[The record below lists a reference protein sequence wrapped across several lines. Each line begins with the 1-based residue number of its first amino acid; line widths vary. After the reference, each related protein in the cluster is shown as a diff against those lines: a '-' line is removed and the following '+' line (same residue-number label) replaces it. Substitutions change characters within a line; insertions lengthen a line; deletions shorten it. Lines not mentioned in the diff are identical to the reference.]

1 MLSEAFTL
9 ILQLPPL
16 VFGPQQSDPWAPPAL
31 LTCDIRQLSKPAA
44 LRTIP
49 KPLPNLPRF
58 ATPRP
63 ERPYLLGP
71 RADHLVYVAGILLAG
86 ATGGSFDTRSPEE
99 RARDKTLFLRP

>member
-16 VFGPQQSDPWAPPAL
+16 AFGPHLPDPWAPPPL
-31 LTCDIRQLSKPAA
+31 LVCDIRQLSQPPSV
-44 LRTIP
+44 RTIP

-63 ERPYLLGP
+63 ERAYLLGP
-71 RADHLVYVAGILLAG
+71 RADHLIYAAGILLTG

-99 RARDKTLFLRP
+99 RSRDKTLFLRP